1 MSHPPPP
8 AFMPTSINDD
18 RVYTTTE
25 IPYSEIIQFVSS
37 PLPVSAYINPLLF
50 LLLSPQKIH
59 LPSLEQSSYSH
70 VLSSPMTSLRIISA
84 SDTSKSLD
92 LNGNIPQE
100 GQKIQ
105 IWPQNSTTAQV
116 WVVNP
121 HEGGSYSIQSG
132 NDGDLGYGFFQA
144 AKQDQGEPVVY
155 TRLAW
160 LWNIKHVSDN
170 EYRLETEDG
179 QFALTVTSD
188 EDDTVS
194 IPPMSH
200 IPSTSLL
207 VLKLSPKVMIDNV
220 QENLDRQRW
229 KFDPPLPGN

>member
-1 MSHPPPP
+1 
-8 AFMPTSINDD
+8 
-18 RVYTTTE
+18 
-25 IPYSEIIQFVSS
+25 
-37 PLPVSAYINPLLF
+37 
-50 LLLSPQKIH
+50 
-59 LPSLEQSSYSH
+59 
-70 VLSSPMTSLRIISA
+70 MTSLRIISA

-92 LNGNIPQE
+92 LNGNIPEE

-116 WVVNP
+116 WVVNQ

-132 NDGDLGYGFFQA
+132 NEGDSGCGFFYA

-160 LWNIKHVSDN
+160 LWNIKHVSDD
-170 EYRLETEDG
+170 EYRLQTEDG
-179 QFALTVTSD
+179 QYALTVTSD
-188 EDDTVS
+188 EDDT
-194 IPPMSH
+194 
-200 IPSTSLL
+200 
-207 VLKLSPKVMIDNV
+207 VMIDNV